1 MASGKHTID
10 CISRVIPKRQTN
22 GATLPILSSLAP
34 SIKFAILL
42 RGTAEQTDLLL
53 IKQLLNQKVPIS
65 LVRFDLF
72 MIEHQLK
79 LVETVINIFN
89 TVKYIRCK

>member
-1 MASGKHTID
+1 
-10 CISRVIPKRQTN
+10 
-22 GATLPILSSLAP
+22 
-34 SIKFAILL
+34 
-42 RGTAEQTDLLL
+42 
-53 IKQLLNQKVPIS
+53 
-65 LVRFDLF
+65 LF